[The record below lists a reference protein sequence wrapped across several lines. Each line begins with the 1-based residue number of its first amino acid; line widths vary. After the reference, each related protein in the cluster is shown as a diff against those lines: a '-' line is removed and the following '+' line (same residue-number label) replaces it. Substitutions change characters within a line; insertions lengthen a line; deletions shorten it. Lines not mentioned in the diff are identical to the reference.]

1 MRQTKVGEG
10 VHHFKKISLKLVAFF
25 LYSISTFCIMITVEN
40 PLQIITAKLNFSTME
55 VSCVILRSKLHLVV
69 DDNILHLHSPSPV
82 KVAQK
87 LAGNSIGGNSHC
99 HRYLV
104 ISLGTFL

>member
-1 MRQTKVGEG
+1 MV
-10 VHHFKKISLKLVAFF
+10 VSF
-25 LYSISTFCIMITVEN
+25 LYFISMLCIMITMEN
-40 PLQIITAKLNFSTME
+40 PLQITTAKLYFPTKD

-69 DDNILHLHSPSPV
+69 VDNILHLHYPLPV